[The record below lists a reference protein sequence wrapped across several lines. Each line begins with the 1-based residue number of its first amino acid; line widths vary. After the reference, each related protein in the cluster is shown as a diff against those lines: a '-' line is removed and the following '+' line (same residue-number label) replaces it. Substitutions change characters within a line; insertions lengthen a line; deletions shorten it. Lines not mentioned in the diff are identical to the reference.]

1 VYTTDDIIYPQNLND
16 YDCDKG
22 HAEIPS
28 NTISMTPLPYNA
40 NQNDAILSG
49 KDSLCYKN
57 SPDSLANCPS
67 QSCLLTGTNTSSG
80 DMLKA
85 CCAWDLHVWL
95 YNDPTLSDDE
105 PVVTIP
111 AVYLTMQQGNF
122 LLDQL
127 KNGSVNAILYERYR
141 PAYNPSAILIWGLG
155 VFVAALAAYLSAGE
169 YISARK
175 QVERHAQM
183 IASPPRGEE
192 GRMASLDHAQMAYQR
207 APPVEETLE
216 LAVEHAFGF
225 IVMASTGLFILFF
238 FKIYNVVKVM
248 YAIGC
253 SKAVSQVI
261 FFPLL
266 AKLARRF
273 RIRDKIVWQT
283 GTEDFGD
290 ISQFDIIAGI
300 LGFGLGLA
308 WLVVAFTVR
317 HPENFTFF
325 WITQDVMGSCMC
337 IMFLS
342 IIKLNCIRVASI
354 LLIIAFAYDIFM
366 VFITPLIFNGESV
379 MITVATSGGPPK
391 ADPSWCEK
399 YPDDVDCQGGDP
411 LPMLLTVPRI
421 GDYQGGASLLG
432 LGDIVLPG
440 LLLSFA
446 ARLDAAKRLL
456 GVISG
461 GSGANAAYTCREDRC
476 GGAFTICNG
485 GYFAPLVIAY
495 AVGLLMANT
504 AVYVMQM
511 GQPALLYLVPCCLGT
526 ICYMGWRR
534 NELLDL
540 WNGPKVIRTA
550 DTLLYGEGGH
560 DDPGLSELPTEEGLE
575 APAAPSAQDEQVDE
589 AIMSSP

>member
-1 VYTTDDIIYPQNLND
+1 
-16 YDCDKG
+16 
-22 HAEIPS
+22 
-28 NTISMTPLPYNA
+28 
-40 NQNDAILSG
+40 
-49 KDSLCYKN
+49 
-57 SPDSLANCPS
+57 
-67 QSCLLTGTNTSSG
+67 
-80 DMLKA
+80 
-85 CCAWDLHVWL
+85 
-95 YNDPTLSDDE
+95 
-105 PVVTIP
+105 
-111 AVYLTMQQGNF
+111 
-122 LLDQL
+122 
-127 KNGSVNAILYERYR
+127 
-141 PAYNPSAILIWGLG
+141 
-155 VFVAALAAYLSAGE
+155 
-169 YISARK
+169 
-175 QVERHAQM
+175 
-183 IASPPRGEE
+183 
-192 GRMASLDHAQMAYQR
+192 
-207 APPVEETLE
+207 
-216 LAVEHAFGF
+216 
-225 IVMASTGLFILFF
+225 
-238 FKIYNVVKVM
+238 
-248 YAIGC
+248 
-253 SKAVSQVI
+253 
-261 FFPLL
+261 
-266 AKLARRF
+266 
-273 RIRDKIVWQT
+273 
-283 GTEDFGD
+283 
-290 ISQFDIIAGI
+290 
-300 LGFGLGLA
+300 
-308 WLVVAFTVR
+308 
-317 HPENFTFF
+317 
-325 WITQDVMGSCMC
+325 
-337 IMFLS
+337 
-342 IIKLNCIRVASI
+342 
-354 LLIIAFAYDIFM
+354 
-366 VFITPLIFNGESV
+366 